1 MMKRFLILCLT
12 LSVALFAAAC
22 GTKPAE
28 SEADGA
34 GGAESA
40 DTGADAIK
48 IGVYQPLTGANAAG
62 GELELAGVVLANE
75 QYPEVL
81 GKKVELVIVDNKSDK
96 AEAANAASRLIEK
109 EGVCAIIGSYASSL
123 AIAAGEIM
131 KANEVPAVGV
141 SNTNVQVTKG
151 NDYYFRACSLDPY
164 QGTVMARYAFSTIG
178 AKTAAIIKNNADDY
192 SVGLANFFKEEF
204 LKLGGEIVSETEYLN
219 DTQDFNAQ
227 LTEIKSKNPE
237 VLFSPALIDSIP
249 LICKQAREN
258 GITVPILGGDTYE
271 NPDFLTVAG
280 DAANGCV
287 FSSFFDAEG
296 ASTEEAEKFLAAYE
310 AKFPGENP
318 SAATA
323 LGFDAYLMI
332 YKAIENAGSA
342 DSNAIR
348 DLLAATEFDGVTGHT
363 VLNEDGDA
371 VTKDWVI
378 KEVKDGAFR
387 YLATVSP
394 A

>member
-1 MMKRFLILCLT
+1 MKKRFSMIMA
-12 LSVALFAAAC
+12 VALALVLSMALF
-22 GTKPAE
+22 
-28 SEADGA
+28 GA
-34 GGAESA
+34 GCTKAAEDPGTS
-40 DTGADAIK
+40 DTTEGGDVIK

-62 GELELAGVVLANE
+62 GELELAGVELANK

-81 GKKVELVIVDNKSDK
+81 GQKIELVVVDNKSDK
-96 AEAANAASRLIEK
+96 AEAANAASRLIDKEK
-109 EGVCAIIGSYASSL
+109 VCAIIGSYASSL
-123 AIAAGEIM
+123 AIAAGEVM
-131 KANEVPAVGV
+131 KTNEVPAVGV

-164 QGTVMARYAFSTIG
+164 QGTVMARYAFNTIG

-227 LTEIKSKNPE
+227 LTEIKSKSPD
-237 VLFSPALIDSIP
+237 VVFSPALIDSIP

-271 NPDFLTVAG
+271 NPDYLTVAG

-287 FSSFFDAEG
+287 FSSFFDAKG
-296 ASTEEAEKFLAAYE
+296 ASTEEAQKFLAAYE
-310 AKFPGENP
+310 AENPGETP

-323 LGFDAYLMI
+323 LGWDAYLMI
-332 YKAIENAGSA
+332 YKAIEGAGSA
-342 DSNAIR
+342 DSKAIR
-348 DLLAATEFDGVTGHT
+348 DGLAKTDFEGVTGRT

-378 KEVKDGAFR
+378 KEIKGGAFN